1 VAFAACALLMVALM
15 RATTIVA
22 AAISHQR
29 KAAQAAPENAM
40 FSAIIPQEPAANQAM
55 TIQPTESAFISVATL
70 KTEVPLR
77 DWEALG
83 WKVGNAIG
91 DTEAVPS
98 DCALHARRGVARQ
111 VYAVCQGPV
120 NVSIPQGGGDFI
132 YVVFTG
138 SNHRILRMFRAGAL
152 YNPDSARLIP

>member
-1 VAFAACALLMVALM
+1 MAFAACALLMVVLM

-22 AAISHQR
+22 AAISHQM
-29 KAAQAAPENAM
+29 KAAQAANENAV

-70 KTEVPLR
+70 KTEVPLG

-83 WKVGNAIG
+83 WKIGNAIS
-91 DTEAVPS
+91 DTDAVPS
-98 DCALHARRGVARQ
+98 DCALHARRGVAHQ

-120 NVSIPQGGGDFI
+120 SVSIPQRSGDFI
-132 YVVFTG
+132 YVVFTA
-138 SNHRILRMFRAGAL
+138 SNHKILRMFRTGVL
-152 YNPDSARLIP
+152 YNPDTTGLIP